1 MLADAPLAVASLSG
15 ASGAGRKESIPLL
28 FCEVQNS
35 VRSYSVPLH
44 RHLSEIGQELALA
57 AGHEVPTAH
66 LSSPEVID
74 LEKISKPVEIYTRD
88 MRWLEECDVVV
99 AEVSTPSH
107 GVGYE
112 IAVGL
117 AIAGALCNWLYM
129 AQKSREFDL
138 IQFVAVAEE
147 LPKGSLRDQVLSEA
161 MGKLLASDPEKAFAL
176 ATKLGAGANE
186 MGMSNAFAPKTP
198 PRTSTAAK

>member
-1 MLADAPLAVASLSG
+1 MVA
-15 ASGAGRKESIPLL
+15 AM
-28 FCEVQNS
+28 
-35 VRSYSVPLH
+35 
-44 RHLSEIGQELALA
+44 LA

-117 AIAGALCNWLYM
+117 AMQKPVLCCHERGKRVSKIITGNTNPTLRVVEYGDEEE
-129 AQKSREFDL
+129 AVQAVL
-138 IQFVAVAEE
+138 QFLDRHA
-147 LPKGSLRDQVLSEA
+147 
-161 MGKLLASDPEKAFAL
+161 
-176 ATKLGAGANE
+176 
-186 MGMSNAFAPKTP
+186 
-198 PRTSTAAK
+198 